1 MATEEQTKT
10 LDYVDGYTDEI
21 TDELSEDG
29 GAAVAQVP
37 EKEIKYDVVL
47 EDNENNIEFEVE
59 TEPAPEPEPEPYE
72 ETVTEEVTEE
82 CTYNPGY
89 NRRRKAHRRCNKH
102 IFTWIFNFVLGIYGV
117 DRFARGQIG
126 LGLLKMLTSGGFGF
140 WYLADLVVAIL
151 LNRMSDLTATRRIWN
166 LISTEVHLLER
177 GKGKCLHWKEQKN
190 SMMLW

>member
-47 EDNENNIEFEVE
+47 EDNENNIEFEVG
-59 TEPAPEPEPEPYE
+59 TEPAPEPEPYE

-82 CTYNPGY
+82 YTYNPGY
-89 NRRRKAHRRCNKH
+89 NRRRKAYRRCNKH

-126 LGLLKMLTSGGFGF
+126 LGLLKMLTFGGFGF

-151 LNRMSDLTATRRIWN
+151 ESYVGPYRYQEDLEFDQYGRYTY
-166 LISTEVHLLER
+166 
-177 GKGKCLHWKEQKN
+177 
-190 SMMLW
+190 

>member
-82 CTYNPGY
+82 YTYNPGY
-89 NRRRKAHRRCNKH
+89 NRRRKAYRRCNKH

-126 LGLLKMLTSGGFGF
+126 LGLLKMLTFGGFGF
-140 WYLADLVVAIL
+140 WYLADLIVAIL
-151 LNRMSDLTATRRIWN
+151 ESYVGPYRNQEDLEFDQFGRYTY
-166 LISTEVHLLER
+166 
-177 GKGKCLHWKEQKN
+177 
-190 SMMLW
+190 

>member
-82 CTYNPGY
+82 YTYNPGY
-89 NRRRKAHRRCNKH
+89 NRRRKAYRRCNKH

-126 LGLLKMLTSGGFGF
+126 LGLLKMMTFGGFGF
-140 WYLADLVVAIL
+140 WYIADVAVAIL
-151 LNRMSDLTATRRIWN
+151 EAYIGPYRNQEDLEFDQFGRYTY
-166 LISTEVHLLER
+166 
-177 GKGKCLHWKEQKN
+177 
-190 SMMLW
+190 

>member
-59 TEPAPEPEPEPYE
+59 TEPAPEPEPYE

-82 CTYNPGY
+82 YTYNPGYNQGY
-89 NRRRKAHRRCNKH
+89 NRRRKAYRRCNKH
-102 IFTWIFNFVLGIYGV
+102 IFTWIFSFVLGIYGV

-126 LGLLKMLTSGGFGF
+126 LGLLKMLTFGGFGF
-140 WYLADLVVAIL
+140 WYLADLIVAIL
-151 LNRMSDLTATRRIWN
+151 ESYVGPYRNQEDLEFDQFGRYTY
-166 LISTEVHLLER
+166 
-177 GKGKCLHWKEQKN
+177 
-190 SMMLW
+190 

>member
-1 MATEEQTKT
+1 MATEEKTKI
-10 LDYVDGYTDEI
+10 LEYVDGYTDEI

-82 CTYNPGY
+82 YTYNPGY
-89 NRRRKAHRRCNKH
+89 NRRRKAYRRCNKH

-126 LGLLKMLTSGGFGF
+126 LGLLKMLTFGGFGF

-151 LNRMSDLTATRRIWN
+151 ESYVGPYRYQEDLEFDQYGRYTY
-166 LISTEVHLLER
+166 
-177 GKGKCLHWKEQKN
+177 
-190 SMMLW
+190 

>member
-82 CTYNPGY
+82 YTYNPGY
-89 NRRRKAHRRCNKH
+89 NRRRKAYRRCNKH
-102 IFTWIFNFVLGIYGV
+102 IFTWIFNFLLCVYGV

-126 LGLLKMLTSGGFGF
+126 LGLLKMLTFGGFGF
-140 WYLADLVVAIL
+140 WYLADLIVAIL
-151 LNRMSDLTATRRIWN
+151 ESYVGPYRNQEDLEFDQFGRYTY
-166 LISTEVHLLER
+166 
-177 GKGKCLHWKEQKN
+177 
-190 SMMLW
+190 

>member
-82 CTYNPGY
+82 YTYNPGY
-89 NRRRKAHRRCNKH
+89 NRRRKAYRRCNKH

-126 LGLLKMLTSGGFGF
+126 LGLLKMMTFGGFGF
-140 WYLADLVVAIL
+140 WYIADVAVAVL
-151 LNRMSDLTATRRIWN
+151 ESYFGPYRNQEDLEFDQFGRYTY
-166 LISTEVHLLER
+166 
-177 GKGKCLHWKEQKN
+177 
-190 SMMLW
+190 